1 MCFIYKTEI
10 EPKVKKFMGKV
21 LFKYDLSKFNKITFS
36 KAKRSS
42 GRCYYPVKKVRGRE
56 RYKITCS
63 IPSKQDRMGIQY
75 VLGWDLKLTGLK
87 GTLKDYVSKTPK
99 KIHRVMDGG
108 KIYSWRLQ
116 VAHKKE
122 NYIRGIYDIYEIIK
136 TDVEYLKFENK
147 EEEVIWLFG
156 HELFHFLRHTKQVE
170 GRNTQNQADGFGIK
184 LVKEWRK
191 I

>member
-1 MCFIYKTEI
+1 M
-10 EPKVKKFMGKV
+10 
-21 LFKYDLSKFNKITFS
+21 N
-36 KAKRSS
+36 
-42 GRCYYPVKKVRGRE
+42 
-56 RYKITCS
+56 
-63 IPSKQDRMGIQY
+63 
-75 VLGWDLKLTGLK
+75 
-87 GTLKDYVSKTPK
+87 
-99 KIHRVMDGG
+99 
-108 KIYSWRLQ
+108 
-116 VAHKKE
+116 
-122 NYIRGIYDIYEIIK
+122 IYEIIK